1 MSATHGQSSQLREQ
15 LRIYTGFPFNPILSK
30 KIATIFAAKINI
42 LFNLLFERSN
52 NTTFEGINRTILK
65 NLFLAT
71 LLIFFFSCKSDKK
84 KESPSKITPTN
95 EVVSY
100 ATGFEIEKSGD
111 ITVLK
116 VSSAWVGAEKVYSY
130 ALVPKTKLAAIT
142 LDRNAYDAI
151 IPVPV
156 ERMVVTSTTHIPSL
170 EALGVSETLV
180 GFPNTS
186 LISSMETRKRISN
199 GAIKELG
206 SNESINTE
214 MVIELQP
221 EVVVGFGINN
231 QNKAYQTIER
241 SNIPI
246 VYNGDWTEN
255 SPLGKAEWI
264 KFFAPFFELEQKAD
278 SIFKDIESSY
288 LDTKKLVENVSKRPT
303 VLTGGLYKDVWHVAG
318 GNSWMSQFLKD
329 AKADYLWADS
339 KETGGLSLSLESV
352 LEKAKTAE
360 FWLNPSMH
368 VGYNE
373 MLEANRHYGQFD
385 AFKNKSAYSNT
396 IAKGPTG
403 GLLYYE
409 LAPNRPDMVL
419 KDLIHIFHPEVLPD
433 HQLYFFKPLQ

>member
-288 LDTKKLVENVSKRPT
+288 LV
-303 VLTGGLYKDVWHVAG
+303 
-318 GNSWMSQFLKD
+318 
-329 AKADYLWADS
+329 
-339 KETGGLSLSLESV
+339 
-352 LEKAKTAE
+352 
-360 FWLNPSMH
+360 
-368 VGYNE
+368 
-373 MLEANRHYGQFD
+373 
-385 AFKNKSAYSNT
+385 
-396 IAKGPTG
+396 
-403 GLLYYE
+403 
-409 LAPNRPDMVL
+409 PNFQTL
-419 KDLIHIFHPEVLPD
+419 IDLQRKI
-433 HQLYFFKPLQ
+433 K